1 MEARPVTEVGDG
13 PLLNDAHSALNPTRV
28 ARVVTPHNVGDVVAA
43 VRAARDEGRGVSI
56 SGSRHAMG
64 GQQFGTDAVHL
75 DMRGMTRIL
84 ELDRVAGIVHAEAGI
99 EWSELIDGLLAL
111 QTGSAPAWGIRQKQT
126 GSDGLSLGGALASNV
141 HGRGLTQRPIV
152 ADVESFTLIDPHGE
166 VREISRASDPD
177 RFRLV
182 IGGYGLFG
190 AVTSVRLR
198 LAPRQILRRTVTLTT
213 VDELMA
219 RFDERIAAG
228 YLFGDCQ
235 FSIDERSSDFLR
247 VGIFSCY
254 GPDPAATSIPD
265 GQRALSPQ
273 DWGRLLYLTH
283 VDRAKAAQAY
293 VAHYLS
299 TSGQLYW
306 SDLHQRSE
314 YLPGY
319 HVALDQATGATTP
332 GSEIITELY
341 VPRSSLAAFM
351 TEAADAL
358 RAGDPTVVYGTI
370 RLVERDDEALLTWAR
385 EPWACVIFNL
395 HTVHDEAGMASSAEA
410 FLLLIDLARAHG
422 GSYYLTYHRFAS
434 AAQLQACHP
443 RFGEFLAEKRRL
455 DPDDRFTSDWYRH
468 YRGAFAV

>member
-1 MEARPVTEVGDG
+1 MTEVRDG
-13 PLLNDAHSALNPTRV
+13 LVLNDAHSALNPTRV
-28 ARVVTPHNVGDVVAA
+28 ARVVTPRSVADVVAA
-43 VRAARDEGRGVSI
+43 VRTAADEGRGVSI
-56 SGSRHAMG
+56 AGSRHAMG
-64 GQQFGTDAVHL
+64 GQQFGTGTVHV

-84 ELDRVAGIVHAEAGI
+84 GLDGEAGIVHVEAGI
-99 EWSELIDGLLAL
+99 EWWELIDGLLTMQA
-111 QTGSAPAWGIRQKQT
+111 GRGRAAAWGIRQKQT
-126 GSDGLSLGGALASNV
+126 GSDRLSLGGALASNV

-152 ADVESFTLIDPHGE
+152 ADVESFSLVDPRGD

-177 RFRLV
+177 LFRLV

-198 LAPRQILRRTVTLTT
+198 LAPRQILRRNVTLVT

-219 RFDERIAAG
+219 RFDERISDG

-235 FSIDERSSDFLR
+235 FSIDERSNDFLR

-254 GPDPAATSIPD
+254 GPDAAATSIPD

-293 VAHYLS
+293 VAHYMS

-314 YLPGY
+314 YISGY
-319 HVALDQATGATTP
+319 HAALDQLTAATTP

-358 RAGDPTVVYGTI
+358 RDGDPTVVYGTI
-370 RLVERDDEALLTWAR
+370 RLVERDDEAVLTWAR
-385 EPWACVIFNL
+385 EAWACVIFNL

-434 AAQLQACHP
+434 AAQLEACHP
-443 RFGEFLAEKRRL
+443 RFREFLTEKRRL

-468 YRGAFAV
+468 YRDAFAI